1 MTNTVTNQKSQ
12 TSYKAQKIISN
23 VIIYAFLISLLL
35 LSIVPF
41 YLVVVN
47 ATHSSFDIVTKLN
60 LLPGK
65 NTLENYTTMQSHVNI
80 WRGFLNSLC
89 VAVPFTFFTG
99 YFGALTAFGF
109 AKYHFKGKKTLFAI
123 VLVSMM
129 LPSQLSII
137 GFYQLNLKLNM
148 LNTYTSLI
156 LPGIANASAVFFL
169 RGIIEQS
176 IPLSMMEA
184 ARLEGCGEWKIFN
197 RIVLP
202 CIMPGV
208 ATMCIFN
215 FVSCWNNYMGPL
227 IILTSDKKY
236 TMPVMIAMIKGLYL
250 TDYGAMYLAIAI
262 SIIPIV
268 IVYIF
273 FSKYIINGLTVG
285 SEK

>member
-1 MTNTVTNQKSQ
+1 MAEKTFDKRQNTQSRLLSGT
-12 TSYKAQKIISN
+12 AKI
-23 VIIYAFLISLLL
+23 VMYLFLIALVL

-41 YLVVVN
+41 YLVMVN
-47 ATHSSFDIVTKLN
+47 ATHSSFDIVTRLN
-60 LLPGK
+60 LLPGAS
-65 NTLENYTTMQSHVNI
+65 TLENYATMQSHVNI

-89 VAVPFTFFTG
+89 IAVPYTAFTG
-99 YFGALTAFGF
+99 YFGALAAFGF
-109 AKYHFKGKKTLFAI
+109 GKYRFKGRNVLFAV
-123 VLVSMM
+123 VLASMM
-129 LPSQLSII
+129 IPSQLSMI
-137 GFYQLNLKLNM
+137 GFYQLNLRLHLLNS
-148 LNTYTSLI
+148 YVPFI
-156 LPGIANASAVFFL
+156 LPGIANATAVFFL

-176 IPLSMMEA
+176 IPQSMMEA

-202 CIMPGV
+202 CVLPGV

-227 IILTSDKKY
+227 ILLTSNKKY

-250 TDYGAMYLAIAI
+250 SNYGAMYLAIAI
-262 SIIPIV
+262 SSVPII

-285 SEK
+285 SDK